1 MSKIALD
8 AGHSL
13 VTAGKRCMKKLDPK
27 ETREWTL
34 NSRIANKLQ
43 KLLESYN
50 CEILRVDDTTGA
62 KDISL
67 ADRVKKANNWGADI
81 YISIHHNAGVNGG
94 AGGGTVVFYY
104 SDKAERAT
112 QANSLYNY
120 LVGLTELKGN
130 RAQKVI
136 KKGFYVIKNTKM
148 PSFLIENG
156 FMDSSTDVPII
167 LTEKHADMSAQGLLN
182 FLVKEL
188 KLVKKSGTTQST
200 TQSTQ
205 STQSSSTA
213 SFKVKVIVDALNI
226 RSGAGTEYKING
238 TIKDKGTYT
247 ITKTAKSKDG
257 GTWGY
262 LKSGAGW
269 INISDKYVTRK

>member
-43 KLLESYN
+43 KLLEAYK
-50 CEILRVDDTTGA
+50 CEVLRVDDTTGA

-156 FMDSSTDVPII
+156 FMDSSVDVPLI

-200 TQSTQ
+200 TASNSTPV
-205 STQSSSTA
+205 ST
-213 SFKVKVIVDALNI
+213 SFKVKVNVDALNI
-226 RSGAGTEYKING
+226 RAGAGTEYKVTG
-238 TIKDKGTYT
+238 TIRDKGTYT

-257 GTWGY
+257 GTWGH